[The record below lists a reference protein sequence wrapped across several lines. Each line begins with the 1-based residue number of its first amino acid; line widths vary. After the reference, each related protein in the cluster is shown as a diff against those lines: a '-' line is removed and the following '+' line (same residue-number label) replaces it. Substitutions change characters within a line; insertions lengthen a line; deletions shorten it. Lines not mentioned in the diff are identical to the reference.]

1 MRLYKGIVRIV
12 IRVKGKTLCSVA
24 EDGTVF
30 NKPRFAFDG
39 DIVTDSPYLN
49 TDVTDYPFGSGGA
62 ITYIPRNNF

>member
-1 MRLYKGIVRIV
+1 MRIV
-12 IRVKGKTLCSVA
+12 IEVKGKSLCSVA
-24 EDGTVF
+24 DDGTVF
-30 NKPRFAFDG
+30 KKPRFAFVC